1 MEFKKTL
8 FIIYVLLILMGE
20 FLFTH
25 QKNNEDIVSKN
36 IDELYLKI
44 NNLISSSQG
53 KFALAFSEIGNEN
66 NKIFIN
72 EDEVFHAASTFK
84 TAVMIEVF
92 RQAREGRFSIDD
104 SIFVKNEFRSIVDGS
119 SYSLD
124 ISEDECEELYSF
136 IGKYKSIRELVFDM
150 ITVSSNLATNLLIDL
165 VGAEEVTRTMES
177 LGAKN
182 LKVLRGVEDIK
193 AFKLGL
199 NNTTTA
205 KDLLLVY
212 ESLATNRILDKDACD
227 QMIEILSKQKF
238 NDLIPKYL
246 PKHIKIAHK
255 TGSISKTEHDSG
267 IVFLD
272 NGKKYVLVI
281 LSTNLDNI
289 EEGKELIARISKL
302 IFDYM
307 MD

>member
-1 MEFKKTL
+1 MAFKKTL
-8 FIIYVLLILMGE
+8 FITYVFLILMGE
-20 FLFTH
+20 ILFTQ

-36 IDELYLKI
+36 INELYLEI

-53 KFALAFSEIGNEN
+53 KFALAFSEIGNED

-92 RQAREGRFSIDD
+92 RQAKEGGFSLDD
-104 SIFVKNEFRSIVDGS
+104 SIYVKNEFRSIVDGS

-124 ISEDECEELYSF
+124 ISEDEGKELYSF

-165 VGAEEVTRTMES
+165 VGAENVTKTIGNI
-177 LGAKN
+177 GAKN

-199 NNTTTA
+199 NNSTTA
-205 KDLLLVY
+205 KDLLIVY
-212 ESLATNRILDKDACD
+212 ESLATNKILDRNACEE
-227 QMIEILSKQKF
+227 MIEILSKQKF

-246 PKHIKIAHK
+246 PKNLKIAHK

-272 NGKKYVLVI
+272 NVKKYILVI
-281 LSTNLDNI
+281 LSTNLENL